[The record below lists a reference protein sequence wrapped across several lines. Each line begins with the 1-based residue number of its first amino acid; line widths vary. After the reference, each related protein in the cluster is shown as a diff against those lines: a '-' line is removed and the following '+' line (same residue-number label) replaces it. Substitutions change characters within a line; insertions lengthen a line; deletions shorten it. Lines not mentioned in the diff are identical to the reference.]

1 MKEKEYRVL
10 KTPYGDLI
18 PNATYSDVRK
28 KNRESVTYYED
39 GSLESVYL
47 EEPQPI
53 ETAVGTIDAELITF
67 YPDGTI
73 KRLFP
78 LYGQLSGYWTET
90 EEYELLKEQSVEL
103 FGKVRSIK
111 PLCICFFP
119 GGGIKTLTI
128 WPRSELYIDTKYGPI
143 KTQFG
148 FELTEDGR
156 LKSIEPAFG
165 EKIVTE
171 YGVIYPYDPANYRL
185 HAEGNSLCF
194 DENGN
199 ITQFKTIKNKIEIRE
214 QQEAIVLKPVFETDF
229 LTGNKVIRAMEVS
242 FREKRV
248 QISVD
253 EEHSYD
259 IGKEQV
265 VFR

>member
-53 ETAVGTIDAELITF
+53 ETAVGTI
-67 YPDGTI
+67 
-73 KRLFP
+73 
-78 LYGQLSGYWTET
+78 
-90 EEYELLKEQSVEL
+90 
-103 FGKVRSIK
+103 
-111 PLCICFFP
+111 
-119 GGGIKTLTI
+119 
-128 WPRSELYIDTKYGPI
+128 
-143 KTQFG
+143 
-148 FELTEDGR
+148 
-156 LKSIEPAFG
+156 
-165 EKIVTE
+165 
-171 YGVIYPYDPANYRL
+171 
-185 HAEGNSLCF
+185 
-194 DENGN
+194 
-199 ITQFKTIKNKIEIRE
+199 
-214 QQEAIVLKPVFETDF
+214 VLKPVFETDF